1 MYFFLY
7 LFIHSF
13 HLSTCFEHQVLFIRR
28 SNCINTSSGMISLCK
43 WLLGVLVR
51 HTKQSLT
58 QTNHTRWCINT
69 IRSPD
74 DKHLMLET
82 RREMKWI
89 NKYMKSASGWLL
101 TKICDEMH
109 GQQNIKFY
117 LIIPVNICQCKRRDV
132 TEEWNHH
139 HHHDHDHSDYFI
151 ICTLFRL
158 VSEYKKPSTSS
169 LWAMGKDERND

>member
-1 MYFFLY
+1 
-7 LFIHSF
+7 
-13 HLSTCFEHQVLFIRR
+13 
-28 SNCINTSSGMISLCK
+28 
-43 WLLGVLVR
+43 
-51 HTKQSLT
+51 
-58 QTNHTRWCINT
+58 
-69 IRSPD
+69 
-74 DKHLMLET
+74 
-82 RREMKWI
+82 
-89 NKYMKSASGWLL
+89 MKSASGWLL